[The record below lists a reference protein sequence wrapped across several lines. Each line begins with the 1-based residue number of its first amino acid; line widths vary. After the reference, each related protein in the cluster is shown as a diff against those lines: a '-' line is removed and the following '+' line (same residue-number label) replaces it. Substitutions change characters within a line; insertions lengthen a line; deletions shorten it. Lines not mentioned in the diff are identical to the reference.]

1 MYKLVII
8 ALSLIF
14 SNQFPCLLL
23 PIDDNRLQEVYD
35 NRRGLKYQDMVDRDK
50 HRFNSADQDNDG
62 KLSRDEFAIFLHPED
77 TPYMRE
83 VVILETLQDMDDDKD
98 GAVSLEEYISMYL
111 SIIIYTHSIIQP
123 VLNKGY
129 IIE

>member
-14 SNQFPCLLL
+14 CNQFPCLLL

-111 SIIIYTHSIIQP
+111 RIIIYTHSIIFI
-123 VLNKGY
+123 Y
-129 IIE
+129 C